1 VKVMP
6 DAARLAQS
14 HWNETPLFLT
24 EEERYSTYPWLYEV
38 AEFRKH
44 QGEEVLEIGCGT
56 GSDLLQFAKHGAL
69 ATGIDLTTKH
79 VELARKRVGDL
90 AIVHEADARNLPLGD
105 DSFDYVYSHGVL
117 HHTDEPEQVVREMF
131 RVLRPGGRINV
142 HVYALWSCATLL
154 GIRKYGWE
162 WKQHIENSEAPVHI
176 DLYTGRKLRRL
187 FGPNISIEKYESQ
200 PFKFLAP
207 WFGWFLVVKGQK
219 T

>member
-1 VKVMP
+1 
-6 DAARLAQS
+6 
-14 HWNETPLFLT
+14 
-24 EEERYSTYPWLYEV
+24 
-38 AEFRKH
+38 
-44 QGEEVLEIGCGT
+44 
-56 GSDLLQFAKHGAL
+56 
-69 ATGIDLTTKH
+69 
-79 VELARKRVGDL
+79 
-90 AIVHEADARNLPLGD
+90 
-105 DSFDYVYSHGVL
+105 
-117 HHTDEPEQVVREMF
+117 MF

-142 HVYALWSCATLL
+142 HVYALWSCATLM

>member
-1 VKVMP
+1 
-6 DAARLAQS
+6 
-14 HWNETPLFLT
+14 
-24 EEERYSTYPWLYEV
+24 
-38 AEFRKH
+38 
-44 QGEEVLEIGCGT
+44 
-56 GSDLLQFAKHGAL
+56 
-69 ATGIDLTTKH
+69 
-79 VELARKRVGDL
+79 VELARQRVGDL

-131 RVLRPGGRINV
+131 RVLRAGGRINV
-142 HVYALWSCATLL
+142 HVYALWSCATLM

-219 T
+219 K